1 MSDVA
6 NVMAGYDRWP
16 AVYDTDQ
23 NPMQALEGL
32 AVREMLGN
40 VAGLK
45 VLDLGCGTGRHA
57 LRLAEN
63 GAVVTALDFSK
74 GMLSEARRK
83 PGADL
88 VDFLPHDLSEALPF
102 AESEFDLVVSGLVLE
117 HLDDLELFFSEI
129 DRVVKPD
136 ARTIVSA
143 MHPAMFLR
151 GSQARFTDPIS
162 GDLVRPGSVDH
173 KLGDMIMAAAKT
185 DFELRS
191 IDEHSTDATFIEQF
205 DMKATSINWPMVV
218 VIELCRTE

>member
-1 MSDVA
+1 
-6 NVMAGYDRWP
+6 
-16 AVYDTDQ
+16 
-23 NPMQALEGL
+23 
-32 AVREMLGN
+32 
-40 VAGLK
+40 
-45 VLDLGCGTGRHA
+45 
-57 LRLAEN
+57 
-63 GAVVTALDFSK
+63 
-74 GMLSEARRK
+74 MLSEARRK

-151 GSQARFTDPIS
+151 GSQVRFTDPVS

>member
-1 MSDVA
+1 MSDLA
-6 NVMAGYDRWP
+6 NVMAGYDRW
-16 AVYDTDQ
+16 AVVYDADQ

-32 AVREMLGN
+32 AVRDRFGN
-40 VAGLK
+40 VDGLK

-63 GAVVTALDFSK
+63 GAVVTALDFSE

-88 VDFLPHDLSEALPF
+88 VDFLPHDLSEPLPF

-117 HLDDLELFFSEI
+117 HLDDLDLFFSEI
-129 DRVVKPD
+129 HRVVKSHGR
-136 ARTIVSA
+136 AIVSA

-162 GDLVRPGSVDH
+162 GDLVHPGSVDH
-173 KLGDMIMAAAKT
+173 KLGDMIMAAVKT
-185 DFELRS
+185 NFELCS
-191 IDEHSTDATFIEQF
+191 IDEHSPDAAFIEQF
-205 DMKATSINWPMVV
+205 DMKATSTDWPMVV
-218 VIELCRTE
+218 VMELSRTD